1 LAHSEREAI
10 VFELNFLAIFTAAVV
25 VFVVSTVWYMVFAA
39 ARGSLTPS
47 VNATQASARPPLW
60 KVMLEIIRSFVLASV
75 LAGLAN
81 RLGIRDVWGAM
92 SLGLVMWIGFPIIL
106 LSGSVIWDNIPWK
119 VAAIHA
125 GDWLLKLVILSII
138 VGLWH

>member
-1 LAHSEREAI
+1 
-10 VFELNFLAIFTAAVV
+10 VFELNFLAVLTAAVV
-25 VFVVSTVWYMVFAA
+25 VFVVSTVWYMVFAS

-60 KVMLEIIRSFVLASV
+60 KVILEIVRSLVLASI
-75 LAGLAN
+75 LAGLSN
-81 RLGIRDVWGAM
+81 RLGIRDVWSAV
-92 SLGLVMWIGFPIIL
+92 SLGLMLWIGFPFIL

-125 GDWLLKLVILSII
+125 GDWFLKLVIISII

>member
-1 LAHSEREAI
+1 M
-10 VFELNFLAIFTAAVV
+10 FELKFLAILTAAVV
-25 VFVVSTVWYMVFAA
+25 VFVVSTVWYMVFAS

-60 KVMLEIIRSFVLASV
+60 KVILEILRSLLLASV

-81 RLGIRDVWGAM
+81 RLGIKDVWSAV
-92 SLGLVMWIGFPIIL
+92 SLGLILWIGFPFIL

-119 VAAIHA
+119 IAAIHA
-125 GDWLLKLVILSII
+125 GDWFLKLVIISIT